1 VAISSYRLTDHARKA
16 MVRRRISGEVVEEV
30 LAAPEAVLDDQR
42 PERRIYQATAEVG
55 DPPLRVL
62 VRVIVDVSV
71 HPPAVITVYA
81 TTQFRRYGA
90 RQ

>member
-1 VAISSYRLTDHARKA
+1 MRAYRLTSHAREA
-16 MVRRRISGEVVEEV
+16 MTRRRISEEIVSDV
-30 LAAPEAVLDDQR
+30 LAMPEAVLDDQR
-42 PERRIYQATAEVG
+42 SERRIYQATAEVG

-62 VRVIVDVSV
+62 IRVIVDVSV

>member
-1 VAISSYRLTDHARKA
+1 MRAYRLTSHARKA
-16 MVRRRISGEVVEEV
+16 MGRRRISEEVVARV
-30 LAAPEAVLDDQR
+30 MAVPEAVLDDQR
-42 PERRIYQATAEVG
+42 PERRIYQAATEVG

-71 HPPAVITVYA
+71 RPPVVITVYA